1 MFVSPLK
8 FVSWNPNASLMVLG
22 GGAFGRWLG
31 RESRTSW
38 RINSLKKEASQSP
51 LVPSTQQEVT
61 SYEPGREPSP
71 EWEQT
76 VSLILDFQNCEKCL
90 LYYKLPGLWY
100 FVISAQMDKDGKYYK
115 VVITKNN
122 ISTDI
127 LYK

>member
-1 MFVSPLK
+1 MIGISAL
-8 FVSWNPNASLMVLG
+8 
-22 GGAFGRWLG
+22 
-31 RESRTSW
+31 
-38 RINSLKKEASQSP
+38 IIEAP
-51 LVPSTQQEVT
+51 ERFPHPFYHVRAQQEVT

-90 LYYKLPGLWY
+90 LYYKLPSLWY

-115 VVITKNN
+115 VVITRNN

-127 LYK
+127 PYKLCFANCNI